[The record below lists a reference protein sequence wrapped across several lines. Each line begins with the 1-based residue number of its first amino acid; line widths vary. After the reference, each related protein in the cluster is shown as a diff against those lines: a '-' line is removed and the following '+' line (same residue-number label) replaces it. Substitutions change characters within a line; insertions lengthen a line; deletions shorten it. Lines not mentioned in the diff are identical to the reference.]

1 MSVLVA
7 YFYEV
12 RHDEPAGRR
21 VVVVERCECSRGGR
35 TGELCSRS
43 MEGKRRGK
51 EVGRVAACLPAA
63 AEKLMRTQCKQNTPA
78 LSAKNAL
85 IVFE

>member
-21 VVVVERCECSRGGR
+21 VVEVERCECSRGGR

-51 EVGRVAACLPAA
+51 EVGRVAACLPARWPPLT
-63 AEKLMRTQCKQNTPA
+63 EKLADAM
-78 LSAKNAL
+78 
-85 IVFE
+85 